1 MRQVS
6 VIIKFNLV
14 TLRRFVIFTEKSMK
28 NFTFLLLFSVFG
40 GELLCH
46 ASGEQANIIS
56 LKNDSL
62 LFSSDQIELDAFDSI
77 PEKNIKEVVV
87 YGISSGRLTFPLSL
101 VSKTSLLNSS
111 FTTPADALQRE
122 TGIFMSRDGIWATSV
137 NIRGLSEQRLLFL
150 VDEDRL
156 LTATDIAAALSTVD
170 MNALERIEVI
180 KGAGSVLYGTGAMG
194 GVVNFVIERPA
205 FTPFLES
212 HGNIHSSFNSSNQ
225 LWSNHAKLQL
235 TNRQWY
241 LSLNGSYRTADN
253 IRTPEGKIPNS
264 QFNDA
269 SWGMQAGMSSVA
281 NQELLVNYQHFEAW
295 NVGLPGG
302 SAFPPTATV
311 RYKNVQR
318 NLFDAEYVFYEIT
331 DYLKQLRLKAY
342 TQNISRDVENIVNT
356 STAIFPSSNNIT
368 SGIKAVGDWE
378 FTAYHKLTLGTEGWL
393 RDAKTS
399 RIKKVNSGTQ
409 INVFGEQPTPNA
421 QVQDMGI
428 FAQYSWEF
436 SPRYWMLDAGIR
448 LDYMKTTNDSA
459 FQPVYKYSYFPENPS
474 MRIYE
479 DIPRSLL
486 FKADEKNEFSY
497 SAHIDLIYH
506 PTRRQ
511 MLALSVS
518 NSYRAP
524 SLEEL
529 FKYIDQAG
537 TLRVGNPDLRPEK
550 GFFSNFSYTLSED
563 HFYIKTDLFA
573 NYLFDLIAEQHG
585 TYTYQDEKGKVT
597 QREAL
602 INTNID
608 KALFL
613 GGEMEL
619 QWKIN
624 PVFSVLANLSYTQ
637 GRNIDKDTFLPQIP
651 PMHGLFSV
659 NYHQKELFD
668 ASVSA
673 LWAAK
678 QGKVAPGENP
688 TNGHLIFNADLHTE
702 KFRIN
707 RNYLRFF
714 AGAENIF
721 DKAYYNHLSTTRGVL
736 RLEPGRNIYV
746 KAELGW

>member
-1 MRQVS
+1 
-6 VIIKFNLV
+6 VIVQLATNQNIMKHFTAVFL
-14 TLRRFVIFTEKSMK
+14 VIF
-28 NFTFLLLFSVFG
+28 
-40 GELLCH
+40 LCS
-46 ASGEQANIIS
+46 AYICQANNSHRIQM
-56 LKNDSL
+56 LADSL
-62 LFSSDQIELDAFDSI
+62 LISSDQLELDSLDSVPLI
-77 PEKNIKEVVV
+77 NLNEVDV
-87 YGISSGRLTFPLSL
+87 YGITSSRLAFPLVIVDKNAL
-101 VSKTSLLNSS
+101 QNFS

-122 TGIFMSRDGIWATSV
+122 PGIFLARDGIWATSV

-170 MNALERIEVI
+170 LNALERIEVI

-194 GVVNFVIERPA
+194 GVVNFVPERP
-205 FTPFLES
+205 TYSPFLES
-212 HGNIHSSFNSSNQ
+212 HGNVNSSFNSANQ
-225 LWSNHAKLQL
+225 FWSNHAKVQL

-241 LSLNGSYRTADN
+241 LSLNGSYRTAQN
-253 IRTPEGKIPNS
+253 IRTPEGKLPNS

-269 SWGMQAGMSSVA
+269 SWGMQAGMKSVE

-295 NVGLPGG
+295 NAGLPGG
-302 SAFPPTATV
+302 SAFPTTAKV
-311 RYKNVQR
+311 RYKDVQR
-318 NLFDAEYVFYEIT
+318 NHFSAEYIFSDLT
-331 DYLKQLRLKAY
+331 DYLKRLSLKAY
-342 TQNISRDVENIVNT
+342 TQNISRDVENIVNNST
-356 STAIFPSSNNIT
+356 SIFPSSNNNT

-378 FTAYHKLTLGTEGWL
+378 YTAYNKLTLGVEGWI

-399 RIKKVNSGTQ
+399 RIKEVQTSSQ

-421 QVQDMGI
+421 QVQDAGI

-436 SPRYWMLDAGIR
+436 SPHYWMLNAGIR
-448 LDYMKTTNDSA
+448 LDYLKTTNDSA

-486 FKADEKNEFSY
+486 FKAGEKNEFSY
-497 SAHIDLIYH
+497 AAHVDLIFH

-511 MLALSVS
+511 KLALSVS

-537 TLRVGNPDLRPEK
+537 TLRVGNPDLKPEK
-550 GFFSNFSYTLSED
+550 GIFSNLGYTLSED
-563 HFYIKTDLFA
+563 HLYVKTDLFA

-585 TYTYQDEKGKVT
+585 TYTYQDENGNVS
-597 QREAL
+597 QRDAL

-613 GGEMEL
+613 GGEIEL

-624 PVFSVLANLSYTQ
+624 PVFSMRTNFSYTQ
-637 GRNIDKDTFLPQIP
+637 GRNIDKDAFLPQIP
-651 PMHGLFSV
+651 PMNGLFSV
-659 NYHQKELFD
+659 NYHQKELIDISF
-668 ASVSA
+668 SA
-673 LWAAK
+673 LWAAR
-678 QGKVAPGENP
+678 QGDVAPGENP
-688 TNGHLIFNADLHTE
+688 TAGHLIFNADVHTE
-702 KFRIN
+702 KLSMN
-707 RNYLRFF
+707 RNYLQFF
-714 AGAENIF
+714 AGIENIF
-721 DKAYYNHLSTTRGVL
+721 DKAYYNHLSTTRGIL

-746 KAELGW
+746 KAQLGW

>member
-1 MRQVS
+1 M
-6 VIIKFNLV
+6 KH
-14 TLRRFVIFTEKSMK
+14 FTAFFTVFFLCSGYLCRANNGCK
-28 NFTFLLLFSVFG
+28 NQLLT
-40 GELLCH
+40 
-46 ASGEQANIIS
+46 
-56 LKNDSL
+56 DSL
-62 LFSSDQIELDAFDSI
+62 LIASDQLGLNLTDSI
-77 PEKNIKEVVV
+77 PQRNLNEVNV
-87 YGISSGRLTFPLSL
+87 YGISSSRLAFPLVMVDKNTL
-101 VSKTSLLNSS
+101 QNYS

-194 GVVNFVIERPA
+194 GVVNFVPERPSY
-205 FTPFLES
+205 TSFLES
-212 HGNIHSSFNSSNQ
+212 HGNVNSSYNSANQ
-225 LWSNHAKLQL
+225 LWSNHAKVQL

-241 LSLNGSYRTADN
+241 LSLNGSYRTAQN
-253 IRTPEGKIPNS
+253 MRTPRGELRNS

-269 SWGMQAGMSSVA
+269 SWGLQAGMSSVA
-281 NQELLVNYQHFEAW
+281 NQELLVNYQHFKAW

-311 RYKNVQR
+311 RYKNVQH
-318 NLFDAEYVFYEIT
+318 NHFSAEYIFSELT
-331 DYLKQLRLKAY
+331 DYLKRLSLKAY
-342 TQNISRDVENIVNT
+342 TQNISRDVENIVST
-356 STAIFPSSNNIT
+356 STAIFPSSNNNT

-378 FTAYHKLTLGTEGWL
+378 FTAYNKLMLGAEAWM

-399 RIKKVNSGTQ
+399 RIRKVDAAGQ
-409 INVFGEQPTPNA
+409 VNVFGEQPTPNA
-421 QVQDMGI
+421 QVQDAGI

-436 SPRYWMLDAGIR
+436 SPHYWMLDAGIR
-448 LDYMKTTNDSA
+448 LDYLKTTNDSA

-474 MRIYE
+474 MRNYE

-511 MLALSVS
+511 KLALSVS

-537 TLRVGNPDLRPEK
+537 TLRVGNPELKPEK

-613 GGEMEL
+613 GGEIEL

-624 PVFSVLANLSYTQ
+624 PVFSVLTNLSYTQ

-678 QGKVAPGENP
+678 QGEVAPGENP